1 MSSLDERTALA
12 TLLANLAALPEHVAG
27 AFYARHPEWT
37 QRFGPAGHARCLED
51 TRHHLSFLV
60 AAIQAGRTSLF
71 EDYVRWVAELLVAR
85 NISVEHLREQ
95 LEILE
100 ATLQDTLVADHAS
113 RASAVLFAGRA
124 AIAEPRHARPLG
136 ESTHDPLLAA
146 YVTAALA
153 GQRVA
158 AHALVVGGLR
168 SGRLFVEV
176 YRDVLVAAQRRIGEL
191 WAAGT
196 ISVAQEHMASAVTGW
211 VAARLYEYLPHD
223 RPRLGRAMVTG
234 LEGELH
240 ALPAQFA
247 ADLLEVDGWDVSFQ
261 GINTPANAIQAMVAQ
276 MRPDLVGISI
286 TMPPLLPEVVSLIRA
301 LRRDTPGLRILLG
314 GRGVRGE
321 TGLAEELAVEL
332 AAPFA

>member
-12 TLLANLAALPEHVAG
+12 TLLANLVALPEQVAG
-27 AFYARHPEWT
+27 TFYARHPEWT

-85 NISVEHLREQ
+85 NISLEHLREQ
-95 LEILE
+95 LEIME

-113 RASAVLFAGRA
+113 RVSAVLVAGRA
-124 AIAEPRHARPLG
+124 AISRHARPFG
-136 ESTHDPLLAA
+136 ESTGDPLLAA
-146 YVTAALA
+146 YVTAALS
-153 GQRVA
+153 GQRAA

-176 YRDVLVAAQRRIGEL
+176 YRDVLVAAQRRLGEL

-223 RPRLGRAMVTG
+223 RPRLGRAVVTG
-234 LEGELH
+234 IEGELH

-247 ADLLEVDGWDVSFQ
+247 ADLLEAEGWDVSFQ
-261 GINTPANAIQAMVAQ
+261 GTNTPANAIQATVAQ
-276 MRPDLVGISI
+276 MRPDLLGISV
-286 TMPPLLPEVVSLIRA
+286 TMPPLLPKVVSLIRA

-321 TGLAEELAVEL
+321 TGLADELAVEL